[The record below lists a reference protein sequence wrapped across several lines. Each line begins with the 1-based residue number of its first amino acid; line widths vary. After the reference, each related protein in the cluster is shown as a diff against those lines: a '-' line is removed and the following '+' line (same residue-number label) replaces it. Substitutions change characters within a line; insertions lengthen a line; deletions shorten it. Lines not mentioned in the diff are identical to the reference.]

1 MRHAIFACTST
12 HNSPLTTILTVISEI
27 YGVVV
32 LAEQYE
38 SEGEIRVYTVVETTS
53 LMVVDPAIVENNLND
68 DCSFD
73 DKYWSIF
80 LANNLLFYTCQT
92 FIFFGHAI
100 LFNI

>member
-1 MRHAIFACTST
+1 VFDEACDFACTST

-53 LMVVDPAIVENNLND
+53 LMVVDPAIVETTLMMIVV
-68 DCSFD
+68 SM
-73 DKYWSIF
+73 I
-80 LANNLLFYTCQT
+80 
-92 FIFFGHAI
+92 
-100 LFNI
+100 NIGPFS